1 MILVSNVAASFHIMS
16 ALLETFLPHRDP
28 TAETTA
34 ELAAPFGHC
43 PTYTKIIK
51 SRLSSR
57 SVQNLW
63 IKKNF
68 DFSRIFIG
76 LTLKPCYTSK
86 YEYCFSSNDLTQ
98 YFRYFIAE
106 KVWKECWSTECLA
119 NSTEEHCKLTR
130 YVRWF
135 QKFLLGCAVYKEI
148 FLQNA
153 EGRNDLVAIVPNPG
167 INLRKI
173 FSEKVIDD
181 DLWFELFMIV
191 KI

>member
-1 MILVSNVAASFHIMS
+1 MS

-34 ELAAPFGHC
+34 EPAAPFGHC

-86 YEYCFSSNDLTQ
+86 YECCFSSNDLTQ
-98 YFRYFIAE
+98 YFRCFIAE

-119 NSTEEHCKLTR
+119 NSTQEHCKLR
-130 YVRWF
+130 GLDMLDDF
-135 QKFLLGCAVYKEI
+135 
-148 FLQNA
+148 
-153 EGRNDLVAIVPNPG
+153 RNSFWDVPF
-167 INLRKI
+167 IKKSFFKML
-173 FSEKVIDD
+173 KV
-181 DLWFELFMIV
+181 EMI
-191 KI
+191 